1 MNHLLINSDLVK
13 KKHVNRS
20 LKRGRFGII
29 ATLTFCAF
37 IYINHLTFFMWDVPR
52 HITPTP
58 LPPPP
63 SPQQK
68 QKRFHA
74 SQTQINQGTGE
85 APCLSPDILAVI
97 VCSTEQPSVAGS
109 LRCRLGKTKVIM
121 NGRMISHIL
130 KKARVQQQ
138 ATSARNALKV
148 APNSVSFSLLIL
160 WQVGTKLDLL
170 QVDLSWRAEGV
181 FFGREAADHER
192 RSREN
197 IWNPTKDCFESLV
210 PGFQLFKR
218 RKLLSTGEISIQRMT
233 QLV

>member
-1 MNHLLINSDLVK
+1 MRRA
-13 KKHVNRS
+13 KKH
-20 LKRGRFGII
+20 
-29 ATLTFCAF
+29 
-37 IYINHLTFFMWDVPR
+37 Y
-52 HITPTP
+52 
-58 LPPPP
+58 PPPP
-63 SPQQK
+63 PPNK
-68 QKRFHA
+68 NKKRFHA

-85 APCLSPDILAVI
+85 APFLTPDILLVI
-97 VCSTEQPSVAGS
+97 ACSTDQPSGAGS
-109 LRCRLGKTKVIM
+109 LRCRLGKTKIIM

-130 KKARVQQQ
+130 KEVRVQQQ

-148 APNSVSFSLLIL
+148 ASNSVSFSLLIR

-181 FFGREAADHER
+181 FFGREAADRER

-197 IWNPTKDCFESLV
+197 IWNPTKDCFERLV

-233 QLV
+233 